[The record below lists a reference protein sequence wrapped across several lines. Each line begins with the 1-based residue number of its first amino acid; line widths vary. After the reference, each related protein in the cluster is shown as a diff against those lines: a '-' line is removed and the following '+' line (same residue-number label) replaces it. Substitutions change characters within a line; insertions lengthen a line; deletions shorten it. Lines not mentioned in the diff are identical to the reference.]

1 MPLQVAQG
9 EGLSIKCIRFFLCL
23 MNFLLIL
30 FGVCLIGVGGAIQKN
45 FKEVDESL
53 EDQTKAIKGAAL
65 ISVVVGAIMIFISL
79 FGCFAIYKKN
89 YQMVTAFAVLLGI
102 MFILEVSACA
112 TAFALKEKIKAY
124 LHHEVVK
131 VVQKYDMEKKGHV
144 FNDIQQNF
152 QCCAWNSTED
162 YRFSPYQEQAQQMIK
177 ELNIPEDEI
186 RDPAVPDSCCLDEVE
201 YCGLSL
207 VHPVYD
213 VGCVDVISAKI
224 RKAVQIVALI
234 GVGVMLIQLL
244 TIIFACYTRRTLKIR
259 GKVGSK

>member
-1 MPLQVAQG
+1 MPLQVTQG

-30 FGVCLIGVGGAIQKN
+30 FGVCLIGIGGAIQKN
-45 FKEVDESL
+45 MKEVEETL
-53 EDQTKAIKGAAL
+53 GDQTKAISGTAL
-65 ISVVVGAIMIFISL
+65 ISVIVGAVMILISL
-79 FGCFAIYKKN
+79 FGCFAIYKRN
-89 YQMVTAFAVLLGI
+89 YKMVTAFAALLII
-102 MFILEVSACA
+102 MFILEIAACA
-112 TAFALKEKIKAY
+112 TAFALKEKIKEY

-131 VVQKYDMEKKGHV
+131 VVQRYDMEMKGHI
-144 FNDIQQNF
+144 FNDIQQKF

-177 ELNIPEDEI
+177 ELAIPEEEI

-213 VGCVDVISAKI
+213 VGCVEIISAKV
-224 RKAVQIVALI
+224 KSVVQVVALI
-234 GVGVMLIQLL
+234 GVGVMLVQLV